1 MVYLPVTLQEDG
13 YLVPCT
19 NIHLFFVYVNTVGDV
34 GRLLFHGQQHIASVV
49 IEAYGWQH
57 KASLNLGQD
66 TKLTTQPTFSFWQN
80 TLINSLIQHFFIQ
93 VAVMS
98 IKFSNI

>member
-1 MVYLPVTLQEDG
+1 MEYLPVTLQEDG

-19 NIHLFFVYVNTVGDV
+19 NIHLFLVFVNTVGDV
-34 GRLLFHGQQHIASVV
+34 GRLLFHGQQQIASVV

-66 TKLTTQPTFSFWQN
+66 TKLTTQPTFWSNILFN
-80 TLINSLIQHFFIQ
+80 FLIQHCSPKAQ
-93 VAVMS
+93 WG
-98 IKFSNI
+98 K

>member
-1 MVYLPVTLQEDG
+1 MEYLPVTLQEDG

-19 NIHLFFVYVNTVGDV
+19 NIHLFLVYVYTVGDV

-57 KASLNLGQD
+57 KASLNLSQD
-66 TKLTTQPTFSFWQN
+66 TKTHDPTNLFLLTKHSIQLF
-80 TLINSLIQHFFIQ
+80 LIQHFSPKPQ
-93 VAVMS
+93 
-98 IKFSNI
+98 

>member
-19 NIHLFFVYVNTVGDV
+19 NIHLFLVYVNTVGDV

-66 TKLTTQPTFSFWQN
+66 TKLTTQPTFSF
-80 TLINSLIQHFFIQ
+80 
-93 VAVMS
+93 
-98 IKFSNI
+98 